1 MLTVNLERGMP
12 TTAGALSQM
21 NQALRT
27 ARATGGRVIKFI
39 HGYGSSGQGGAIRT
53 AVLRELAECQ
63 RQGRIK
69 LYIAGDRFSPFY
81 EEARRA
87 IDLCPELAKDRD
99 YTRTNQG
106 ITIVLL

>member
-12 TTAGALSQM
+12 TVAGALSQM

-27 ARATGGRVIKFI
+27 AKATGNHVLKLI
-39 HGYGSSGQGGAIRT
+39 HGYGSSGQGGAIRS
-53 AVLRELAECQ
+53 AVLRELAD
-63 RQGRIK
+63 RQARGQIK

-81 EEARRA
+81 EEARKA
-87 IDLCPELAKDRD
+87 IDLCPELARDRD